1 MITIV
6 LQPQQAQLL
15 FAVLGTAHPTQA
27 LGDQPA
33 AVRNALVLAH
43 ASAIQ
48 QIKAGL
54 EAHQKAETE
63 MANTSE
69 AEQA

>member
-1 MITIV
+1 VITIV

-15 FAVLGTAHPTQA
+15 FAVLGSARPTEA
-27 LGDQPA
+27 LGDQAA
-33 AVRNALVLAH
+33 AVRNALDLAH

-48 QIKAGL
+48 QIEAGL
-54 EAHQKAETE
+54 EAHQKAEQE
-63 MANTSE
+63 MANTFE